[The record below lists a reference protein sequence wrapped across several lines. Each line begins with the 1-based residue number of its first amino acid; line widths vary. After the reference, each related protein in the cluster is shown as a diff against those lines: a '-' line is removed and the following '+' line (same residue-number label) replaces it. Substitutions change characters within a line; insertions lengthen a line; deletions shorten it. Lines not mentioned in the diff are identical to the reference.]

1 MKNWK
6 KKLRP
11 LLVTGCIVSLL
22 ATPILA
28 WGEMISEY
36 SFYIV
41 DEDEGWEEDNKD
53 ATASDW
59 VETATASNM
68 ASPSNMATPSNLLK
82 RDVDSWPF
90 DESEGVEGGLYYYN
104 DAEVEI
110 LGTTTTDITEVTGAD
125 LIEDGDSPDGSA
137 YFKSNTGGNPGL
149 NFEFTTSDSAVISDF
164 CVWEMDIRFDDN
176 LSGFTPKNQ
185 AVSKVGNLGTC
196 VRRKDEGG
204 KSYLAIQTS
213 GSAYSKLKEISPDSW
228 YRIALRGFYGK
239 PKSSGDIQPV
249 EGSFI
254 DLYIAEYDE
263 NGMLGEV
270 EKFENVN
277 RRNDTWPRRL
287 YAENGT
293 SIDNVLVYAVAPGK
307 VEISALNNPAEIFAK
322 NTLQFTTKILTSTDE
337 AMPVVENGVRYEV
350 YRSDGSLL
358 LDGVTV
364 SDTGLMTVAG
374 DVAEQDIKIRAISR
388 LADSAY
394 GEYGIHIKAIDSVV
408 IEKLGF
414 NEDFSQ
420 IVNITANINQEFET
434 GIVFI
439 VSVYDQNGVMKKSYS
454 KALEA
459 DDIDTSKVMKINI
472 NGDLPT
478 DFNKDT
484 DTIKV
489 FVWEK

>member
-1 MKNWK
+1 MKKWK
-6 KKLRP
+6 NKIRP
-11 LLVTGCIVSLL
+11 ILVTGCIVSLL

-41 DEDEGWEEDNKD
+41 DEDEGWKEDVEY
-53 ATASDW
+53 ATASDLA
-59 VETATASNM
+59 ETATSSNM

-82 RDVDSWPF
+82 RDMDSWPF
-90 DESEGVEGGLYYYN
+90 DASEGVEGGLYYYN

-110 LGTTTTDITEVTGAD
+110 LGTDTTDITEVTGAD
-125 LIEDGDSPDGSA
+125 LISDGDSPDGSI
-137 YFKSNTGGNPGL
+137 YLKSNTGGNPGL
-149 NFEFTTSDSAVISDF
+149 NFEFTSNNSAVISDF

-185 AVSKVGNLGTC
+185 ATNKGGNFGTC
-196 VRRKDEGG
+196 VRRKDESG
-204 KSYLAIQTS
+204 KSWLAIQTG
-213 GSAYSKLKEISPDSW
+213 GSAYSKLMEINPDSW
-228 YRIALRGFYGK
+228 YRIALRGFYGRAK
-239 PKSSGDIQPV
+239 TSGDIQ

-263 NGMLGEV
+263 NGVLGEV
-270 EKFENVN
+270 TRFEDVN

-307 VEISALNNPAEIFAK
+307 VEISALNNPTEIFAK
-322 NTLQFTTKILTSTDE
+322 NTLQFTTKIRTSRDE

-358 LDGVTV
+358 LDGITV

-374 DVAEQDIKIRAISR
+374 NVAEQDVKIRAISR
-388 LADSAY
+388 LSDSAY

-414 NEDFSQ
+414 NEDFSK
-420 IVNITANINQEFET
+420 IVNITANINQDFET

-459 DDIDTSKVMKINI
+459 DDIDTSKVMKVNI
-472 NGDLPT
+472 NGDLPE